1 MITTWD
7 SRTNK
12 KPKIICICIYE
23 YQLFFIHV
31 MYRYMDE
38 LSNSLKKLF
47 IQGKT
52 KKNSPSKSPSGKNKT
67 RSNSNSSSAWI
78 CKGIGYSI

>member
-1 MITTWD
+1 
-7 SRTNK
+7 
-12 KPKIICICIYE
+12 
-23 YQLFFIHV
+23 
-31 MYRYMDE
+31 MDE

-67 RSNSNSSSAWI
+67 RSNSNSSSASYKS
-78 CKGIGYSI
+78 KGSYLGKRNLLVVFDIDETPLSNTVNSLKNSFLI